1 MPFRFVGGGVSE
13 KNRQGKLS
21 ARDRIAADRRREE
34 AREKR
39 RKSLVMGAVVLGVL
53 VVVGGVGAAVTIG
66 KKGSTD
72 SAGPVVA
79 PKGATGEDGL
89 AIPLGEK
96 SAPSVLTIWEDFRCP
111 ACAQFENGFR
121 SAVHELTASGKLRV
135 EYHLATLID
144 GNMGGSGSA
153 TAANAALCA
162 QDEGK
167 FPAYHDVLYANQ
179 PAETTDPYAE
189 PDKLL
194 ALAKKVKGLDTPAF
208 RDCVS
213 GNTHRA
219 WVAKSNEKF
228 QQGDFRGTPT
238 VILDGKDV
246 FKNPKPAF
254 TPERLRELVEEKAA
268 KG

>member
-1 MPFRFVGGGVSE
+1 MSE

-53 VVVGGVGAAVTIG
+53 VVVGGVGAAVTMG
-66 KKGSTD
+66 KKDGAD
-72 SAGPVVA
+72 AAGPVVA

-121 SAVHELTASGKLRV
+121 STVHELADAGKLRV

-153 TAANAALCA
+153 SAANAALCA
-162 QDEGK
+162 QDVGK

-179 PAETTDPYAE
+179 PAETTDPYAQ
-189 PDKLL
+189 PDKLID
-194 ALAKKVKGLDTPAF
+194 LAKKVKGLDTPAF
-208 RDCVS
+208 RSCVEDK
-213 GNTHRA
+213 THSS
-219 WVAKSNEKF
+219 WVSKSNEKF
-228 QQGDFRGTPT
+228 QQGGFRGTPT
-238 VILDGKDV
+238 VLLDGKDV

-254 TPERLRELVEEKAA
+254 TPDRLKELVEEKAA